1 LTDRNIASR
10 KDCDFVTKQNCV
22 RAVLPATGTQQEA
35 YIMFKFSSAIC
46 HALALTFMVGTVAPA
61 AAVPV
66 VVPNAPIASPDV
78 SNVQLEFRRDREMRR
93 DREVRRDNW
102 RGRDRDRGRDRFER
116 RGQSAY
122 WRGHR
127 GYRDHRPGYRQHNG
141 WWFPPAAFIAG
152 AIIGGAMNQA
162 PAARPG
168 GGSAHVQWC
177 YDRWR
182 SYRASDNS
190 YQPYNGP
197 RRQCVSPYG

>member
-1 LTDRNIASR
+1 ML
-10 KDCDFVTKQNCV
+10 
-22 RAVLPATGTQQEA
+22 
-35 YIMFKFSSAIC
+35 KFSSAMC
-46 HALALTFMVGTVAPA
+46 QALALSFAVTTAVPA
-61 AAVPV
+61 AAAPVFVPS
-66 VVPNAPIASPDV
+66 APTVSSDV
-78 SNVQLEFRRDREMRR
+78 TDVQYRRDRDFRRDQWR
-93 DREVRRDNW
+93 DRRA
-102 RGRDRDRGRDRFER
+102 RDRGRDRFER

-127 GYRDHRPGYRQHNG
+127 GYRQARPGYRQHNG

-162 PAARPG
+162 PAARS